1 MRSDRKR
8 LTVFGIGALVLLA
21 IAISNSAIIGSID
34 AAYSRIINSDITN
47 RKKIALFERNCN
59 TIHNTALSM
68 ILTEDT
74 TEQMC
79 LQKDVFGL
87 FTECDKLLPSLEK
100 SDLSKSE
107 RLLTTKIR
115 DVYIRY
121 KESCVNY
128 TLLLSDP
135 DRRKAA
141 RFAST
146 TLQKNYSALQSASD
160 GVMTAIETAMLSDS
174 KSLTKQNNLAL
185 RFITGAG
192 IVPVAF
198 WALLLIATFLWTSV
212 TFRKLRPE

>member
-21 IAISNSAIIGSID
+21 IAVSNSAIISSID
-34 AAYSRIINSDITN
+34 AAYSRIISSDITN
-47 RKKIALFERNCN
+47 RKKIAIFERNCN

-79 LQKDVFGL
+79 LQKEVFEL
-87 FTECDKLLPSLEK
+87 FTVCDKLLPSLEK
-100 SDLSKSE
+100 SDFSKSE
-107 RLLTTKIR
+107 RSLTVKIR
-115 DVYIRY
+115 DAYIKY

-128 TLLLSDP
+128 TLLLSAP

-141 RFAST
+141 RFASS
-146 TLQKNYSALQSASD
+146 TLQKNYVALQSASD
-160 GVMTAIETAMLSDS
+160 EVMTAIEAAMLSDS
-174 KSLTKQNNLAL
+174 TSLTKQHNLAL

-192 IVPVAF
+192 IVPIAF

-212 TFRKLRPE
+212 AFRKLRPE

>member
-8 LTVFGIGALVLLA
+8 LIVFGIGALVLLG
-21 IAISNSAIIGSID
+21 IAVSNSAIISSID
-34 AAYSRIINSDITN
+34 TAYSRIINSDITN

-79 LQKDVFGL
+79 LQKDVFEL
-87 FTECDKLLPSLEK
+87 FTVCDKLLPSLEK
-100 SDLSKSE
+100 SDFNKSE
-107 RLLTTKIR
+107 RLLTVKIR
-115 DVYIRY
+115 DVYIKY

-128 TLLLSDP
+128 TLLLSNP

-160 GVMTAIETAMLSDS
+160 DVMTAIEAAMLSDT

-192 IVPVAF
+192 IVPIAF

-212 TFRKLRPE
+212 AFRKLRPD

>member
-1 MRSDRKR
+1 MRSDKKR

-21 IAISNSAIIGSID
+21 IAVSNSAIISSID

-59 TIHNTALSM
+59 TIHNTVLSM

-79 LQKDVFGL
+79 LQKEVFAL
-87 FTECDKLLPSLEK
+87 FTLCDKLVPSLEK
-100 SDLSKSE
+100 SDFDKSE
-107 RLLTTKIR
+107 RILTTKIR

-128 TLLLSDP
+128 TLLLKDP

-146 TLQKNYSALQSASD
+146 TLQKNYIALQRASD
-160 GVMTAIETAMLSDS
+160 NVMTAIEAAMLSDS

-192 IVPVAF
+192 IVPIAF

-212 TFRKLRPE
+212 AFRKLRPE